1 MSASVLT
8 LAMAIMTAKNN
19 DPILMT
25 VNSIP
30 VHKSEFEYLYKK
42 NNSQQL
48 KPQTLD
54 EYVDMFV
61 NYKLKVADALKSGLD
76 TTAEFKAEFAKFKGE
91 LADPYLMETE
101 VMDSLIQAAY
111 NQQLKYLHVKHL
123 MLPEASSKTERQLI
137 RDNLDSIRTEII
149 AGRLSWDDAV
159 AKYSIDRSS
168 NTNGGDM
175 GWMMPSRYPYPFVD
189 MAYATPI
196 GEISPVVSSGFGFHI
211 IKVVDQMPNPGEVE
225 VEHILKLTAN
235 KSPEDAAKA
244 KIQIDSIYNL
254 VKNGADFKDVARR
267 ESEDPGSAS
276 RGGAL
281 GWFGKGT
288 MVAPFDSAAFALADG
303 EISAPVRTSYGY
315 HILHKLRHRDVASL
329 DKMKPQLEN
338 AINGDDRSLLPRI
351 AKIKRLKKQFNGRID
366 DKGLDKVK
374 QLIEKNGGYDS
385 TTIALLAQ
393 SDITVYSIGKKK
405 YPVSE
410 VINRV
415 SATAVKDAANAR
427 NLIATAA
434 NSALEADLIDLER
447 EDLINSNAEY
457 RNLVNE
463 YRDGILLFNIASEKV
478 WDRASKDTKGLEEY
492 FRQHRDKYK
501 WQAPKFKGYVI
512 FAENDSV
519 LNVIKDFVNA
529 YDTKDFDNT
538 KFTDAV
544 RAKFGREAKVERV
557 IAAKGDNAI
566 TDYLAFDGPKPESN
580 NKWKVYFAF
589 RGHII
594 NAPEEAAD
602 VRGLVTADYQTELE
616 DQWIK
621 DLRKKY
627 PVNINKKVLD
637 TISQ

>member
-123 MLPEASSKTERQLI
+123 MLPEASSKTERQII

-175 GWMMPSRYPYPFVD
+175 GWMMPSRYPYSFVD

-244 KIQIDSIYNL
+244 KVQIDSIYNL

-315 HILHKLRHRDVASL
+315 HILHKLGHRDVASL

>member
-137 RDNLDSIRTEII
+137 RDNLDSIRTEIV

-175 GWMMPSRYPYPFVD
+175 GWMMPSRYPYSFVD

-244 KIQIDSIYNL
+244 KVQIDSIYNL

-315 HILHKLRHRDVASL
+315 HILHKLGHRDVASL